1 MISVID
7 FLVHGGHQY
16 EFFKNDAR
24 FSCTKPDG
32 SLPAPGD
39 LGRPKNHNVKYIR
52 ICDIGYQKFDIFMY
66 RQNIKDRFYK
76 EILNRS
82 PKARGIAVV
91 QTYQPSTQSYQDTIA
106 SKYISAVV
114 WNSKTVMDR
123 HYRKFQNKKHFY
135 IPHGFDSNEF
145 TNLNLPRIPKVLS
158 SFSLFKQ
165 RGGLLGY
172 PEWEWVSQELGGID
186 LLGHGNEGIKTNIGS
201 FSMEQLVKKYNT
213 YSVYLNTTIDSA
225 MPRSR
230 AEALMCGTPIVT
242 TKNYDIEKYLI
253 HGKSCL
259 FADSKEEMLISCN
272 RILQSS
278 SLMEDLSAAGRE
290 AAIEHFN
297 IKTYI
302 QRWKEVFEEVM
313 R

>member
-16 EFFKNDAR
+16 EFFKNNAM
-24 FSCTKPDG
+24 FSCTNPDG
-32 SLPAPGD
+32 SLPAPKD
-39 LGRPKNHNVKYIR
+39 LGRPKNQNVKYIR
-52 ICDIGYQKFDIFMY
+52 ICDIGYSKFDIFMY
-66 RQNIKDRFYK
+66 RQNIKDRFYG
-76 EILNRS
+76 EILRRS

-91 QTYQPSTQSYQDTIA
+91 QTYQPSVQSYQDSIA
-106 SKYISAVV
+106 SKHIAAVV

-123 HYRKFQNKKHFY
+123 HYKKFQNKKHFY
-135 IPHGFDSNEF
+135 IPHGFDPNEF
-145 TNLNLPRIPKVLS
+145 VNLNLTRIPKVLS

-172 PEWEWVSQELGGID
+172 NEWDWVSQNLGGID
-186 LLGHGNEGIKTNIGS
+186 LLGHGNEAIMTSIGS
-201 FSMEQLVKKYNT
+201 FPLENLVKKYNT
-213 YSVYLNTTIDSA
+213 YSAYLNTTIDSA

-230 AEALMCGTPIVT
+230 AEALMCGTPIIT
-242 TKNYDIEKYLI
+242 TKNYGIERYLV

-259 FADSKEEMLISCN
+259 FADSKEDMLNNCKKVLEN
-272 RILQSS
+272 K
-278 SLMEDLSAAGRE
+278 SLLEDLSFGGRE

-297 IKTYI
+297 INTYL
-302 QRWKEVFEEVM
+302 QRWKGVFEEVL